1 MQDAFPSSS
10 VMLICVSFC
19 INSMLKLCEE
29 QTAFDESI
37 NLSYFQLVC
46 CLCVRFT
53 YNYEKARRQLDRAAE
68 TSTLETDQEKVSLL
82 SRKNRKKKTVLSSDS
97 AEESKVRKK
106 SVPPASRKLVKSTAR
121 ATCITANV
129 NTINSK

>member
-1 MQDAFPSSS
+1 
-10 VMLICVSFC
+10 
-19 INSMLKLCEE
+19 MLKLCEE

-37 NLSYFQLVC
+37 NLSYFKLVC

-53 YNYEKARRQLDRAAE
+53 YNYEKARRQLDHAAE
-68 TSTLETDQEKVSLL
+68 TSTLETDQEKVSLS

-106 SVPPASRKLVKSTAR
+106 SVPPASRKLVESTLPEPPASLQMS
-121 ATCITANV
+121 TPSIQN
-129 NTINSK
+129 NPFW